1 MLIPAVN
8 DGFAQIPEHI
18 KDCADRLWSFS
29 LSIGGTVS
37 GGPAKD
43 LEKAMIAAGFD
54 ETAPCWFLCTTKT
67 VSYPFSE
74 TGLGVIGLPW
84 SLSLS
89 RKIGPYFKA
98 VLIMSNN
105 PMGRTVGHNSTG
117 LLGSFLDTRY
127 STFTFAPA
135 VALNLEDVF
144 QLGVGPAIFGTKIWS
159 ENSKVGSN
167 PGSDSKIGF
176 IILTDI
182 TFPAQSR
189 FFFNMNFEY
198 RHVGEADIEKFE
210 TGSGNNGNGIPVTT
224 ADFSHGFLS
233 VGIGIRL

>member
-1 MLIPAVN
+1 MN
-8 DGFAQIPEHI
+8 YGFAQIPEQI
-18 KDCADRLWSFS
+18 KERADRFWSFS
-29 LSIGGTVS
+29 LSIGGTAS

-54 ETAPCWFLCTTKT
+54 DGAPCVLFCTKKYI
-67 VSYPFSE
+67 SYPFSE

-84 SLSLS
+84 SLRLS
-89 RKIGPYFKA
+89 RKLGPYFKT

-105 PMGRTVGHNSTG
+105 PMGRTVGHKSSG
-117 LLGSFLDTRY
+117 LLGSFLDTKY

-135 VALNLEDVF
+135 IALNLEDAF
-144 QLGVGPAIFGTKIWS
+144 QLGVGPAIYATKSWS
-159 ENSKVGSN
+159 EKSTFGSN
-167 PGSDSKIGF
+167 PKLGSKIGF

-182 TFPAQSR
+182 TIPARSR

-198 RHVGEADIEKFE
+198 RHVGEAEIEKYE
-210 TGSGNNGNGIPVTT
+210 TTPGSNGIGVPVTT

-233 VGIGIRL
+233 VGIGVRL